1 MSIFKKTFSVT
12 QRLEKF
18 NYIRKRHPYKIPIIV
33 EKDTRSRDAPDI
45 DKTKF
50 LVEFDLTVGQFA
62 YVIRKRLKMKP
73 EQALFLFVDNVLPP
87 TSENMNNIY
96 KKHHD
101 KDDMFLYITY
111 ASENTFG
118 NKCCIL

>member
-18 NYIRKRHPYKIPIIV
+18 NYIRKRYPYKIPIIV
-33 EKDTRSRDAPDI
+33 EKDTRSKDAPDI

-73 EQALFLFVDNVLPP
+73 EQALFLFIDNVLPP